1 MGPAWRR
8 QRIWLSSSSLPILI
22 GLRWIRFPPRPLSRG
37 ERGDNAAAEAHQH
50 EAFVNVPQ
58 LDRSHLMAFSGL
70 ASGTGK
76 VPTQT
81 PAHPP
86 CDAFLGHQ
94 LPNQDLMY
102 DWFVLMA
109 PFVCSNFCARVFFCR
124 QCQTLPE
131 GFLLDNIVATISPA
145 IVGRWHQ
152 GSRRDDRCWYSQA
165 FCMDFTSSALF
176 VLLSFSLVSFVGS
189 TRLYN

>member
-8 QRIWLSSSSLPILI
+8 QRIWLSSSSPRILI

-58 LDRSHLMAFSGL
+58 LDLHPRRHRSHLMAFSGL

-81 PAHPP
+81 PA
-86 CDAFLGHQ
+86 
-94 LPNQDLMY
+94 
-102 DWFVLMA
+102 W
-109 PFVCSNFCARVFFCR
+109 RVFGAPAAQSR
-124 QCQTLPE
+124 
-131 GFLLDNIVATISPA
+131 LDV
-145 IVGRWHQ
+145 
-152 GSRRDDRCWYSQA
+152 
-165 FCMDFTSSALF
+165 
-176 VLLSFSLVSFVGS
+176 
-189 TRLYN
+189 